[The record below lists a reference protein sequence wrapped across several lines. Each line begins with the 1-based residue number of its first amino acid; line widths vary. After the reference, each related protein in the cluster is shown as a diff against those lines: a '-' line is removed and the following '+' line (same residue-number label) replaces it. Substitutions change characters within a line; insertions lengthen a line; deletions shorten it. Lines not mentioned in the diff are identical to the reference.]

1 MSNFTERFYQLNIDA
16 HNDDGAGW
24 KVGNTGSEAGKYCFV
39 YRIADGCMEYKTDEN
54 GARIMYSFEE
64 AVVAAEEENAEAAR
78 RAKIRAHVRSNVITA
93 EPWKVGH
100 NSGYKRPYFVYNVNG
115 GYALTKT
122 GQHRRFASLES
133 ASAIA
138 DLMNLED
145 QQITREALAN
155 RRERQSRTFEQSELE
170 DEIASIGGC
179 SVKVWSDDGIGETK
193 RLHIRDPRGTQI
205 LKGAIIAASNEERF
219 ETQVEALEAELDQIR
234 VSNRRSY
241 GSIAHVEAL
250 NAALES
256 ALALLGTTIE
266 EGITK

>member
-78 RAKIRAHVRSNVITA
+78 
-93 EPWKVGH
+93 
-100 NSGYKRPYFVYNVNG
+100 
-115 GYALTKT
+115 
-122 GQHRRFASLES
+122 
-133 ASAIA
+133 
-138 DLMNLED
+138 
-145 QQITREALAN
+145 AN

-170 DEIASIGGC
+170 DEIASIDGC

-219 ETQVEALEAELDQIR
+219 GTQVEALEAELDQIR